1 MTQVT
6 SKQFTV
12 NWLDIGKGLLL
23 AILTP
28 AVATIEQSLEAGKIT
43 FNWKLI
49 AITSASAGLAYLV
62 KNFFQPAKTIITP
75 PPTTSTNNPNAN

>member
-1 MTQVT
+1 MTQTT

-12 NWLDIGKGLLL
+12 NLIDIGKGLLL

-28 AVATIEQSLEAGKIT
+28 AVATVEQSLEAGKVT

-49 AITSASAGLAYLV
+49 AITSASAGLAYLM
-62 KNFFQPAKTIITP
+62 KNFFQPAKTIIIP
-75 PPTTSTNNPNAN
+75 PPENNTNGK